1 MSDARNKLP
10 TAKADLT
17 ANRDCRF

>member
-1 MSDARNKLP
+1 MSEARNKLP

-17 ANRDCRF
+17 ANRDYRF